1 VFYEYETGFA
11 LLIFVN
17 FIWCFWPNLQKYFLR
32 YFSFFGAYIEM
43 CNSFSPSKE
52 EIKNNMPKCFQ
63 NFQKVRFVLDCTEV
77 PIQSHKRLCCRIK
90 TYSHYKGTITLKF
103 MTAVTHAG
111 LICYISTAYGGRT
124 SDKAIFEKS
133 GLLDELD
140 MHHDEIMVDKGF
152 LIDNICDNF
161 GIKLI
166 RPSLLRKKSQF
177 SQAEAIF
184 TSQVAS
190 ARVHIERTN
199 QRIKCFKI
207 LTNQLPV
214 NLIPVVDCIFEIIC
228 AIVNLSN
235 PILTDDKFFT

>member
-1 VFYEYETGFA
+1 
-11 LLIFVN
+11 
-17 FIWCFWPNLQKYFLR
+17 
-32 YFSFFGAYIEM
+32 
-43 CNSFSPSKE
+43 
-52 EIKNNMPKCFQ
+52 
-63 NFQKVRFVLDCTEV
+63 
-77 PIQSHKRLCCRIK
+77 
-90 TYSHYKGTITLKF
+90 

-166 RPSLLRKKSQF
+166 RPSFLRKKSQF

-214 NLIPVVDCIFEIIC
+214 NLIPEVDCIFEIIC

-235 PILTDDKFFT
+235 PILADDKFFR